1 MFYLALLLL
10 ILLGAVALIIVVQNF
25 ETLFAAVHLAFL
37 SWSLPGIPVLLLC
50 LIGAFLGG
58 LVLYVFASHSAR
70 RDAKE
75 FKLLRARI
83 EDLEQEQ
90 KKAPS
95 GSLAANFAP
104 PVVPLPGF
112 APGGSSG
119 SAGPAAPAGPSGP
132 PGFSGPAGSPGSSGL
147 LGKRQQPPSSLQ
159 NISPSASG
167 SNLSLP
173 PRAFPAPPQTG
184 APRPP
189 FPGS

>member
-25 ETLFAAVHLAFL
+25 ETLFAAVHLTFL
-37 SWSLPGIPVLLLC
+37 SWSLPGVPVLLLC
-50 LIGAFLGG
+50 LVGAFLGG

-75 FKLLRARI
+75 FKRLHARI
-83 EDLEQEQ
+83 EDLEKEQ

-95 GSLAANFAP
+95 GALTANFAP

-112 APGGSSG
+112 APGGSPG
-119 SAGPAAPAGPSGP
+119 SSSPAGPSGPP

-147 LGKRQQPPSSLQ
+147 LGKRQPPPGSLQ
-159 NISPSASG
+159 NMSPSAST
-167 SNLSLP
+167 SNLAMP
-173 PRAFPAPPQTG
+173 PRPFPAPPQAG